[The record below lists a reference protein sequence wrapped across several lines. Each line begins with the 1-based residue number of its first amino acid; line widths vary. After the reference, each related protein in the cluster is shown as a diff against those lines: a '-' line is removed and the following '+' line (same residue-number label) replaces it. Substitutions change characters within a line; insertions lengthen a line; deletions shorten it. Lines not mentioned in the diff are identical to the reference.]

1 MNAQPSPTQT
11 RPAAPAAKPATMS
24 ADMRTPPAAQVAPAT
39 QAQPVTTPATPAPNP
54 ATLSIEFVDVDG
66 WPMTLTLTA
75 ASGLAVI
82 DAAAVAKKKLIAV
95 GAKPKIFT
103 PAPAAGAAAADQAG
117 EAAPICAIH
126 KTPMTKVNGK
136 KGAFWSCHEK
146 LEDGSFCP
154 YRPTKN

>member
-1 MNAQPSPTQT
+1 MNTQPATPTQT
-11 RPAAPAAKPATMS
+11 RPAAAPAARPMS
-24 ADMRTPPAAQVAPAT
+24 ADMKNQATAQVAPA
-39 QAQPVTTPATPAPNP
+39 AQPVTTPATPAPSP
-54 ATLSIEFVDVDG
+54 ATLSIEFVDAEG

-75 ASGLAVI
+75 PSGLAVI

-95 GAKPKIFT
+95 GAKPKAQAPT
-103 PAPAAGAAAADQAG
+103 PAAGPAADQAG